1 MIIQSNKNLSLNLRQ
16 FVKKSILKLLTTNK
30 TFKQNVWGFCQQTK
44 PSNKM
49 FETSVNK
56 QKLQTKCLGLLST
69 NKTFKQNV
77 WDFRQ
82 LSKASNNNYS
92 LKK

>member
-1 MIIQSNKNLSLNLRQ
+1 MTLNHAIIERNRREQNFQTKCLR
-16 FVKKSILKLLTTNK
+16 LLTTNK

-49 FETSVNK
+49 FETFVNK
-56 QKLQTKCLGLLST
+56 QNLQTKCLGLLST